1 MIHVLIA
8 EDSTTVRLLL
18 EEILSSDP
26 DIRVVG
32 QASNGAEAVRLAAE
46 LRPDLITMDIHM
58 PVMNG
63 FDATRAIMA
72 RTPVP
77 IVIVSSSTTKRQV
90 ELSLDATRAGAL
102 MTIAKPQSPSSP
114 EFAAQRQQLIAMVK
128 AMAHVRV
135 VRRRTVEATPA
146 RSFPPPRRSLS
157 EGVRLVAIAAS
168 TGGPAALQKILSMLP
183 SGFPVPILVVQ
194 HIATGFVA
202 GLSAW
207 LDGSCALTVKVAR
220 HGEPLERQTVY
231 VAADDRHL
239 GVDVRL
245 RAVVSDDPPVNG
257 FRPSG
262 TYLFESAV
270 SACGGAVAAVI
281 LTGMG
286 NDGVAGLR
294 AVKAANGYGLAQ
306 DEGSSVVFGMPG
318 EAIRAGLVDD
328 VAHVDEIAARLAE
341 IVLGGTDARQRT
353 SDRR

>member
-1 MIHVLIA
+1 MIRVLIA

-58 PVMNG
+58 PVMDG

-72 RTPVP
+72 HTPVP
-77 IVIVSSSTTKRQV
+77 IVIVSSSTTKRDV

-102 MTIAKPQSPSSP
+102 MALAKPQSPSSP

-135 VRRRTVEATPA
+135 VRRRTVQATPA

-157 EGVRLVAIAAS
+157 GVQLVAIAAS

-207 LDGSCALTVKVAR
+207 LDGTCGLTVKVAR
-220 HGEPLERQTVY
+220 HGEPLEGQTVY

-306 DEGSSVVFGMPG
+306 DESSSVVFGMPG

-328 VAHVDEIAARLAE
+328 VAHVDQIAARLAE